1 MAIAPATATDVCL
14 IIKYYLNGASISNAD
29 FNNIIYTVLNH
40 RDGKYSNSQI
50 KDIIINCIKKSLYT
64 KTKLE
69 GKHIIQA
76 FNENVPS
83 ITQDALKLFEEQ
95 MRIVRRI

>member
-1 MAIAPATATDVCL
+1 MV
-14 IIKYYLNGASISNAD
+14 SISNAD

-64 KTKLE
+64 KTELE

-83 ITQDALKLFEEQ
+83 ITQEALKLFEEQ